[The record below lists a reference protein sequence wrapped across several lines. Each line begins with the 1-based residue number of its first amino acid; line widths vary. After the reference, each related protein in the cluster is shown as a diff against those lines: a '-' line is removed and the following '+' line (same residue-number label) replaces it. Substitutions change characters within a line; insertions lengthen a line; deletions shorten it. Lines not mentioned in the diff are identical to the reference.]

1 MTKVNSVTGIVL
13 AGGKSLR
20 MGTDKGLMIFRGKP
34 LVQYSID
41 LLGLFCDRI
50 LISTNNQA
58 YRLFGYEMVPDQM
71 EGAGPMAGISAC
83 LSNSKTEL
91 NLVLSC
97 DMPLADRIIFQT
109 LIDLS
114 DGYSFV
120 VPLDSLGRI
129 EPLCAIYKT
138 DSLKIMQKQLTSQN
152 FRMTE
157 LFRHASARMVAPEEY
172 SGQFQDKWFMN
183 VNTISDLETA
193 GNF

>member
-1 MTKVNSVTGIVL
+1 MTTVSSVTGIVL

-20 MGTDKGLMIFRGKP
+20 MGTDKGLMSFRGKP

-50 LISTNNQA
+50 LISSNNQA
-58 YRLFGYEMVPDQM
+58 YSAFGYEIVPDQM

-83 LSNSKTEL
+83 LSNSKTEF

-97 DMPLADRIIFQT
+97 DMPLADRVIFQT

-114 DGYSFV
+114 VGYSFV
-120 VPLDSLGRI
+120 VPVDSFGRI

-138 DSLKIMQKQLTSQN
+138 DSLKIMQKLLASQSY
-152 FRMTE
+152 RMTE
-157 LFRHASARMVAPEEY
+157 LFRYAPARMVAPEEY
-172 SGQFQDKWFMN
+172 PLPYNGKWFMN
-183 VNTISDLETA
+183 VNTISDFEIA
-193 GNF
+193 GNL